1 MGARV
6 RAHDW
11 STSPLGS
18 IETWPQS
25 LRTALNVMLSSA
37 FPSYLAWGPALTSFY
52 NDAYVPVLGTKPDAL
67 GRPFQE
73 VWSEVW
79 DRIGP
84 ITARAM
90 AGEASYFEDFPLT
103 LVRSGSPEQTWFTFS
118 YSPIRDESGGVG
130 GVLCTVHETTAR
142 IVGERER
149 ERLLQELAAERAR
162 FVTLIEN
169 LPFGAGMFDTDG
181 RVAVENPALRALL
194 PRGLLPSRDPET
206 RSAWTGYD
214 RAGAL
219 LPQSEYPVS
228 RALKGQVSQNVPF
241 LHRRPDGGER
251 WMNVSGIPIR
261 DAGGRTSHV
270 VLVVQDVDEQRRAER
285 ALRESEARL
294 SAAVDLVGL
303 SPYSWDPA
311 TDTLHWDDRLKAMWG
326 LRPDAHVD
334 IDIFRAGIHP
344 EDRER
349 VDAAIASCIDPAGNG
364 IYHLE
369 YRVIGIG
376 DGVERWVSTHGQ
388 TFFREDGT
396 AWFVGTALDI
406 TERRRAEERLR
417 ESEERFR
424 RFAEHSTDVIWIR
437 NVDTNT
443 LEFLSAAYER
453 VWGEPRNAL
462 LADQSRWL
470 ASVHPDDRERAAYA
484 QARVLQGEVFTQEYR
499 IVRADGTIRWIR
511 DTSFP
516 IPDDKG
522 RVQRLGGIAEDIT
535 KFDGSHIY
543 VVDGDESA
551 RQVLVELLQ
560 SAGYDVKA
568 FPSARSF
575 LEVAPLLVP
584 GCVVLDTRS
593 PGSRPG
599 GLTVPKELKAKRI
612 GLPVIVIGTCRGDVR
627 TAVQAMKAGAVDWV
641 EAPYDPD
648 ALFASIAS
656 ALADI
661 RAVGESDQSTE
672 VTASRVAQLS
682 TREREVLLGLLGGGT
697 NKVIAKTMGIS
708 PRTVEIHRARV
719 MERLGAKTLSEL
731 VVMAT
736 AAGLKPSA

>member
-1 MGARV
+1 
-6 RAHDW
+6 
-11 STSPLGS
+11 
-18 IETWPQS
+18 
-25 LRTALNVMLSSA
+25 
-37 FPSYLAWGPALTSFY
+37 
-52 NDAYVPVLGTKPDAL
+52 
-67 GRPFQE
+67 
-73 VWSEVW
+73 
-79 DRIGP
+79 
-84 ITARAM
+84 
-90 AGEASYFEDFPLT
+90 
-103 LVRSGSPEQTWFTFS
+103 
-118 YSPIRDESGGVG
+118 
-130 GVLCTVHETTAR
+130 
-142 IVGERER
+142 
-149 ERLLQELAAERAR
+149 
-162 FVTLIEN
+162 
-169 LPFGAGMFDTDG
+169 
-181 RVAVENPALRALL
+181 
-194 PRGLLPSRDPET
+194 
-206 RSAWTGYD
+206 
-214 RAGAL
+214 
-219 LPQSEYPVS
+219 
-228 RALKGQVSQNVPF
+228 
-241 LHRRPDGGER
+241 
-251 WMNVSGIPIR
+251 
-261 DAGGRTSHV
+261 
-270 VLVVQDVDEQRRAER
+270 
-285 ALRESEARL
+285 
-294 SAAVDLVGL
+294 
-303 SPYSWDPA
+303 
-311 TDTLHWDDRLKAMWG
+311 
-326 LRPDAHVD
+326 
-334 IDIFRAGIHP
+334 
-344 EDRER
+344 
-349 VDAAIASCIDPAGNG
+349 
-364 IYHLE
+364 
-369 YRVIGIG
+369 
-376 DGVERWVSTHGQ
+376 VERWVSTHGQ

-453 VWGEPRNAL
+453 VWGEPPNAL

-516 IPDDKG
+516 IRDDKG

-535 KFDGSHIY
+535 KFDGSHVY
-543 VVDGDESA
+543 VVDGDQSA
-551 RQVLVELLQ
+551 PEDLIGLIQ

-568 FPSARSF
+568 FPSGRSF

-599 GLTVPKELKAKRI
+599 SLTVPKELKAKRI
-612 GLPVIVIGTCRGDVR
+612 GLPVIVIGTSRGDVR

-641 EAPYDPD
+641 EAPYEPD
-648 ALFASIAS
+648 VLFASIAS

-661 RAVGESDQSTE
+661 RTTGEGDQSTE
-672 VTASRVAQLS
+672 VTASRIAQLS

-736 AAGLKPSA
+736 AAGLKPAG